1 MNSFSIGPIEEKVI
15 SSGYFEI
22 NCNIPGSIDGEIT
35 WLKDGNVYL
44 IPSNRPVYFKNNK
57 KTIVFLSVA
66 PEDNGLYTCIVNN
79 QYQASAST
87 ELFIKNKGTVWC
99 FAQVCM
105 QTCCDLRFPEFCEL
119 IIWNCSCRIL
129 QWRLGT

>member
-1 MNSFSIGPIEEKVI
+1 MEEKVI

-22 NCNIPGSIDGEIT
+22 NCNIPGTIDGEIT

-66 PEDNGLYTCIVNN
+66 PEDNGLYTCIVNK

-87 ELFIKNKGTVWC
+87 ELFIKNKGTV
-99 FAQVCM
+99 
-105 QTCCDLRFPEFCEL
+105 
-119 IIWNCSCRIL
+119 
-129 QWRLGT
+129 

>member
-1 MNSFSIGPIEEKVI
+1 MEEKVI

-22 NCNIPGSIDGEIT
+22 NCNIPGTLDGEIT

-87 ELFIKNKGTVWC
+87 DLFIANKGTVRC
-99 FAQVCM
+99 FDPVCM
-105 QTCCDLRFPEFCEL
+105 QTCCNLRSLNFV
-119 IIWNCSCRIL
+119 N
-129 QWRLGT
+129 